1 MIQART
7 LYLPKVNTPEEA
19 ETTYDKALR
28 SLVIELGTLFDTTA
42 KPVLGENWF
51 KELMATGHTE
61 EEQNKW
67 ISKYDPGFVFG
78 EVLNHHN
85 SPLRMMLPND
95 SGFMFSY
102 KKSRQIRNAWA
113 HSFGEFGLSRLY
125 VDLQHF
131 KNVGLGAG
139 LPIGNALNPVIARI
153 ASILNGTYVDS
164 ATEEIPTVIVA
175 EPDPQEA
182 AEALDRENEERKKS
196 QTIHETEQAKHK
208 RPRIGGR
215 WIGPKPDRALR
226 IQERLQDIV
235 DRNTG
240 ISIKQELGEDANL
253 KISRWL
259 RPKPLGDLFVDS
271 DGAVLGYIQGEPYL
285 MGYMNNDH
293 ERDIS
298 QIEGFVLK
306 YSYSFE
312 DGDVIEEES
321 NMRLSKVATIDTTKL
336 RAVIKAAV
344 DPLDEIKITTHGD
357 LFSYTDDGPVKILR
371 VEPELWFPGQL

>member
-1 MIQART
+1 MIPART
-7 LYLPKVNTPEEA
+7 LYLPKSNTPEEA

-28 SLVIELGTLFDTTA
+28 SLVIELGTLFDNTA

-51 KELMATGHTE
+51 EELMSVGHTE
-61 EEQNKW
+61 EERSKW

-78 EVLNHHN
+78 EVLNHPE
-85 SPLRMMLPND
+85 SPLRMMLPAD
-95 SGFMFSY
+95 SGFLFSY

-113 HSFGEFGLSRLY
+113 HNFGEFGLSKLY

-139 LPIGNALNPVIARI
+139 LAVGNALNPVIARI
-153 ASILNGTYVDS
+153 AAILNGTFIELQDAPVS
-164 ATEEIPTVIVA
+164 VEVSTA
-175 EPDPQEA
+175 PDPQEA
-182 AEALDRENEERKKS
+182 QDAFDREVGERQKAQVIQENE
-196 QTIHETEQAKHK
+196 QNQYK

-215 WIGPKPDRALR
+215 WIGPKPKRALR
-226 IQERLQDIV
+226 IQERLKDIV
-235 DRNTG
+235 DRQTG
-240 ISIKQELGEDANL
+240 ISIRGELGDDAEL

-271 DGAVLGYIQGEPYL
+271 DGAVLGFIQGEPYL
-285 MGYMNNDH
+285 MGFMNNDH
-293 ERDIS
+293 ERDVS

-306 YSYSFE
+306 YSYSLE

-321 NMRLSKVATIDTTKL
+321 NLRLSEVSGPDTEKL

-357 LFSYTDDGPVKILR
+357 LFSYTDNGPVKILR

>member
-7 LYLPKVNTPEEA
+7 LHLPKVNTPEEA

-28 SLVIELGTLFDTTA
+28 SLVIELGTLFDTGA

-51 KELMATGHTE
+51 KELMASGHTPE
-61 EEQNKW
+61 EERQW
-67 ISKYDPGFVFG
+67 LSKYDPGFVFG
-78 EVLNHHN
+78 EILNYPD
-85 SPLRMMLPND
+85 SPLRMMLPAN
-95 SGFMFSY
+95 SGFLFSY

-113 HSFGEFGLSRLY
+113 HNFGEFGLSKLY

-131 KNVGLGAG
+131 KNVGIGAG

-153 ASILNGTYVDS
+153 SAILNGTFVEVP
-164 ATEEIPTVIVA
+164 EEPASIPVTTDP
-175 EPDPQEA
+175 EPQEA
-182 AEALDRENEERKKS
+182 ADAFEREEEERQKA
-196 QTIHETEQAKHK
+196 QVLQETEQKRHK
-208 RPRIGGR
+208 RPRIGSR
-215 WIGPKPDRALR
+215 WVGPKPERALR

-235 DRNTG
+235 DRQTG
-240 ISIKQELGEDANL
+240 ISIKTELGDDAEI
-253 KISRWL
+253 KVSRWL
-259 RPKPLGDLFVDS
+259 RPKPLGDLFVDK

-285 MGYMNNDH
+285 MGYMSNDH
-293 ERDIS
+293 DRDIS

-312 DGDVIEEES
+312 NDDVIDEES
-321 NMRLSKVATIDTTKL
+321 HQKLSAVSAKNTDKL

-344 DPLDEIKITTHGD
+344 NPLDEIKITTHGD
-357 LFSYTDDGPVKILR
+357 LFSYTDNGPVKILR